1 MHIIILS
8 IVQAD
13 FIAARIYAS
22 ESSKPFAHLFRPDM
36 YIDTQPCSIYSFI
49 IRNHIPIVLLAGSAQ
64 GGLTLKWPPL
74 NQEKQNGQSIC
85 WIAQRTSV
93 VLTRRNV

>member
-1 MHIIILS
+1 MLDLHIPSYDFRLLTTMHIIILS

-13 FIAARIYAS
+13 FIASRIYAS

-36 YIDTQPCSIYSFI
+36 HIDTQPCSIYSFI
-49 IRNHIPIVLLAGSAQ
+49 IRKHIPIVLLAGSAQ

-74 NQEKQNGQSIC
+74 NQEK
-85 WIAQRTSV
+85 
-93 VLTRRNV
+93 